1 MPSNDQR
8 VDSGND
14 ETTIQNETNGEV
26 NNHNLA
32 RADSTSTAELPD
44 LRELPL
50 LPDLQEKERS
60 IICCC
65 FMSQGALRFYL
76 LTYWAWTLMAFVYN
90 VDTVFPALYLFP
102 LCTMLFAF
110 IGSTINTYQLLIPF
124 MFMLAYD
131 MLYATTC
138 AIYLVSFHN
147 IDRNALSNKFLY
159 DIWEEKAQEFDEM
172 NRENFELWLT
182 LFLFKVVYA
191 MAGLIITGQEI
202 TRFRIQ
208 LYIEKRRQEINRLRA
223 LHNSINEEARLQ
235 RFLNEAILSNQNP
248 YAEIFSQHPPPPSY
262 QTFSHPVLR
271 TPQMGTPPPTYSTL
285 ERQGR
290 LVPPPIHWPS
300 SSSSSSLQS
309 NNNQVEKDS
318 SETSLINKRFDE
330 STAMSPSSFLHSPA
344 PSTTKE

>member
-1 MPSNDQR
+1 MSNNDQR
-8 VDSGND
+8 ADSGYD
-14 ETTIQNETNGEV
+14 ETTVQNETNEEV
-26 NNHNLA
+26 NNHTLA

-50 LPDLQEKERS
+50 LPDLQENERS

-147 IDRNALSNKFLY
+147 NDRNALSNKFLY

-172 NRENFELWLT
+172 NRENFELYVL
-182 LFLFKVVYA
+182 
-191 MAGLIITGQEI
+191 
-202 TRFRIQ
+202 
-208 LYIEKRRQEINRLRA
+208 KRRQEINRLRA
-223 LHNSINEEARLQ
+223 LHNLREEARLQ
-235 RFLNEAILSNQNP
+235 RFLNEAFLSNQNP

-271 TPQMGTPPPTYSTL
+271 TPQRGTPPPTYSTL

-290 LVPPPIHWPS
+290 LVPAPIQWPT
-300 SSSSSSLQS
+300 SSSSSL
-309 NNNQVEKDS
+309 
-318 SETSLINKRFDE
+318 
-330 STAMSPSSFLHSPA
+330 
-344 PSTTKE
+344 